1 MRFWLVLLLPL
12 LPFLV
17 EAQSPTYYGNI
28 EAIIRNNCVAC
39 HHEGGLAPFSLET
52 FDDVTRKGD
61 FIGHVT
67 ESKYMPPW
75 KADVSFQT
83 YKNERFLTDDE
94 ISTIQQWISNGM
106 PKGKRVKSK
115 AKTPA
120 PQSLVKPDLTLSMDT
135 EFQIPNTSVEEF
147 RFFCIPTNLDR
158 DVYLSGVDFVPGNK
172 QQVHHSR
179 IMADTT
185 QQMRAINGLSELD
198 PAVKAFQ
205 RIPLT
210 DEFLYGWVPGNEG
223 IVFPEGT
230 GKKLFK
236 GTDLILNIH
245 YSPTSR
251 DEVDRSSINL
261 YFSKHPV
268 NREVKTMTLRENDI
282 TNQPFFLKA
291 SSAPTF
297 YISYKIEKDISLI
310 SVLPHMHFLGKSFTA
325 LAATPSGEAIPL
337 IKINDWDFNWQS
349 TYVFKNLLKIPAGS
363 VILVQAAYDNTE
375 DNKAN
380 PNHPPKDVGYGWNS
394 TDEMC
399 NLIIYYLDY
408 QDGDERIEN

>member
-1 MRFWLVLLLPL
+1 
-12 LPFLV
+12 
-17 EAQSPTYYGNI
+17 
-28 EAIIRNNCVAC
+28 
-39 HHEGGLAPFSLET
+39 
-52 FDDVTRKGD
+52 
-61 FIGHVT
+61 
-67 ESKYMPPW
+67 MPPW
-75 KADVSFQT
+75 KADLSFQS
-83 YKNERFLTDDE
+83 YKNERSLTDGE
-94 ISTIQQWISNGM
+94 ISAIQQWVNTGM
-106 PKGKRVKSK
+106 PKGKRTKSK
-115 AKTPA
+115 AA
-120 PQSLVKPDLTLSMDT
+120 PQTLKNQVNPDLTLSMDT
-135 EFQIPNTSVEEF
+135 EFKIPNTSVEEF

-185 QQMRAINGLSELD
+185 QKMRAINGMSELD
-198 PAVKAFQ
+198 PAVKTFQ
-205 RIPLT
+205 EIPLM

-230 GKKLFK
+230 GKKLYK

-251 DEVDRSSINL
+251 DLVDRSSINL

-268 NREVKTMTLRENDI
+268 DREVKTMTLRENDI
-282 TNQPFFLKA
+282 SNQPFFLKA

-297 YISYKIEKDISLI
+297 YISYKVEKDISLI

-325 LAATPSGEAIPL
+325 MAATPDGEAIPL

-349 TYVFKNLLKIPAGS
+349 TYVFKNLLKVPAGS
-363 VILVQAAYDNTE
+363 VILVQATYDNT
-375 DNKAN
+375 DNNKAN

-399 NLIIYYLDY
+399 NLIIYYLDF
-408 QDGDERIEN
+408 QEGDERISN